1 MGSAELKPTKL
12 YKAFV
17 LYPSESEVM
26 KVTRG
31 VFQGMI
37 NDGRFFKR
45 GFVAPVIFFFFC
57 SGLQAYGSA
66 TLIMF
71 VVSKQGTQVSFY
83 SHW

>member
-1 MGSAELKPTKL
+1 MIYCHSLAFDWRLVGSAELKPTKL

-45 GFVAPVIFFFFC
+45 GFVAPVIF
-57 SGLQAYGSA
+57 
-66 TLIMF
+66 
-71 VVSKQGTQVSFY
+71 
-83 SHW
+83 